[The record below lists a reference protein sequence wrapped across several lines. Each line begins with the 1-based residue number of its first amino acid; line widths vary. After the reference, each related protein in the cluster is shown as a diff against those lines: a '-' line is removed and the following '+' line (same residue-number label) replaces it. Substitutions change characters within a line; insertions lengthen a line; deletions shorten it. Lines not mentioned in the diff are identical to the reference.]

1 MALADFP
8 SLNSLFYLAPIYK
21 HQSDRDNYV
30 FFDKE
35 FFMTSHL
42 KYQNETLY
50 LNVSSNSLEKQ
61 MLEEVDALDVKKK
74 KQDKVGQQ

>member
-1 MALADFP
+1 
-8 SLNSLFYLAPIYK
+8 
-21 HQSDRDNYV
+21 
-30 FFDKE
+30 
-35 FFMTSHL
+35 MTSHL